1 MTNRPE
7 ISDPCEVDEGLVAIF
22 LKLSP
27 EERLLAN
34 DQAAR
39 AIWEMRNAFRQK
51 SQNRPRPE
59 RHH

>member
-1 MTNRPE
+1 
-7 ISDPCEVDEGLVAIF
+7 LVAIF